1 MNSNPPS
8 NPPSPPHPNP
18 RRPPRLPVLFQTHR
32 PFFFITFNTHKRT
45 PLLANAA
52 IHDAFI
58 LFCQRAGERGIAV
71 GRYVIMPEH
80 IHLFL
85 ALPPD
90 TSLQAWV
97 QSIKNVLGKTLL
109 TLGHDKPHW
118 QEGFFD
124 HLLRS
129 GESYS
134 LKWDYVR
141 QNPVR
146 ANLSPTPEAWPYQGE
161 IHPIAF

>member
-1 MNSNPPS
+1 MNSEPNPAPNSNPR
-8 NPPSPPHPNP
+8 SPP
-18 RRPPRLPVLFQTHR
+18 RRPPRIRVFQNLR
-32 PFFFITFNTHKRT
+32 PFFFITFNTYKRA

-58 LFCQRAGERGIAV
+58 LFCRRAGERGIAV
-71 GRYVIMPEH
+71 GRYVIMPDH
-80 IHLFL
+80 IHIFL

-90 TSLQAWV
+90 SSLDSWV

-146 ANLSPTPEAWPYQGE
+146 AGLAPTPDAWPYQGE
-161 IHPIAF
+161 IQPIAF